1 MHTQRILTVLITVLG
16 FTASM
21 HGYAAKQNSPLDAY
35 PSTVDGLQRHVI
47 ELAAVSHEDERQVE
61 VIIGEKQQVDCNHTS
76 LLGSFSTHTVEG
88 WGYDYYKV
96 EIKPGRISTK
106 MACLH
111 QASQIKFVSLPLST
125 AQRFIRYNS
134 KLPIVVYAPKG
145 IDVNYRIWQAS
156 PEIAAAA
163 RK

>member
-1 MHTQRILTVLITVLG
+1 MQPQRLLTVLITVLG
-16 FTASM
+16 CTGSL
-21 HGYAAKQNSPLDAY
+21 HGYAAQQNSPLDAY
-35 PSTVDGLQRHVI
+35 PSTVNGLQRHVI
-47 ELAAVSHEDERQVE
+47 ELAAVSNEDERQVE
-61 VIIGEKQQVDCNHTS
+61 MIIGQKQRVDCNHTS

-88 WGYDYYKV
+88 WGYDYYQV

-111 QASQIKFVSLPLST
+111 QVSQIKFVSLPLST

-145 IDVNYRIWQAS
+145 IEVNYRIWQAS
-156 PEIAAAA
+156 PEITTAE